1 MVIIFLT
8 PLSLSI
14 SHQHTTSFY
23 NITRAL
29 VINMKFRSFTLIFL
43 LAVAWMVNARPA
55 GGGLG
60 DALKQIVDAVNKL
73 FEGSATFFHPATEGG
88 AIGSCGP
95 HESDTSRIVALVTIT
110 LKSMYYSMVVTHIIL

>member
-1 MVIIFLT
+1 
-8 PLSLSI
+8 
-14 SHQHTTSFY
+14 
-23 NITRAL
+23 
-29 VINMKFRSFTLIFL
+29 MKFRSFTLIFL

-55 GGGLG
+55 GGALG

-110 LKSMYYSMVVTHIIL
+110 LKSVYYSMVVTHIIL